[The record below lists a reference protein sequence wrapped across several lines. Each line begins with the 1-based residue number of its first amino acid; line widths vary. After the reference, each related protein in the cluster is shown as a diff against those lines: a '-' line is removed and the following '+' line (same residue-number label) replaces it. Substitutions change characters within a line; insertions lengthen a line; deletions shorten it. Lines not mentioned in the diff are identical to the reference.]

1 MCYWVAVVG
10 NHKQGG
16 PAGPFHPHR
25 RRQQLRSNA
34 YGKKKK
40 KKKATCVWQNWLCKI
55 ANHASNWLH
64 VITRGFLF

>member
-16 PAGPFHPHR
+16 PAVPFHPHR

-40 KKKATCVWQNWLCKI
+40 KKGNMCMAKLAMQNRKPP
-55 ANHASNWLH
+55 
-64 VITRGFLF
+64 F